1 MSTLADY
8 LVSRHCCF
16 VLNFVISPS
25 RLTKTLPLFLAPLS
39 SFSSFASTLLI
50 SRLFHTTYCSHTA
63 FFAAYRGNGGDTIG
77 WTGMIAPLAVTA
89 VPTIA
94 YSAYTRAAPPAFLS
108 MSLASCVLLH
118 AYDRVWHPK
127 GLHTE
132 NMPLARLNRRVF

>member
-1 MSTLADY
+1 MTSFDY
-8 LVSRHCCF
+8 
-16 VLNFVISPS
+16 
-25 RLTKTLPLFLAPLS
+25 A
-39 SFSSFASTLLI
+39 
-50 SRLFHTTYCSHTA
+50 SHTA

-118 AYDRVWHPK
+118 AYDRVWHPR